1 MYYLYHSHLGDGYI
15 TTESL
20 PEEELVCKLCNKK
33 DTFVGSAND
42 ISGLAEILNAAK
54 LQYSIPIKTELD
66 SIIGDSD
73 SNLHIVNNGGIIL
86 LMNKDRD
93 I

>member
-1 MYYLYHSHLGDGYI
+1 MYYLYRSHLGDGYI
-15 TTESL
+15 TAESL

-33 DTFVGSAND
+33 DTFVGTAND
-42 ISGLAEILNAAK
+42 ISELAEILNAAK

-73 SNLHIVNNGGIIL
+73 SNLHIVNDSGIIL